1 MIKIRLKGRLGNQ
14 LFIYAFARCLAEKY
28 KEKVIIYD
36 RKREEDLMWHSHLD
50 GYQLHPSVGFSS
62 DKKKFM
68 RMAVYQKFLFIFDRL
83 CIKVLSPVQIKKF
96 QNWKLQHYIKHGLLL
111 CMDGGFDLPQQIPK
125 SLYCDGYFQTADF
138 FDFIRDKLLIELQPK
153 EEHTQEEKIFI
164 QQIEQST
171 SVCLTIR
178 LGDYINN
185 TTHQVCTKQYYLD
198 AMKKMKELYPDCKF
212 FAFSDEVEK
221 LKTIL
226 GEEGSIIYD
235 AGKSKDFMSLDIMSK
250 CKHFIISNSSFS
262 WWAQYLS
269 DYENKVVIAPSRW
282 YAEAVPC
289 DIMQDN
295 WILLD
300 C

>member
-1 MIKIRLKGRLGNQ
+1 LKGRLGNQ

-28 KEKVIIYD
+28 EDHVVIYD
-36 RKREEDLMWHSHLD
+36 RKDEEDSIWHSHLD
-50 GYQLHPSVGFSS
+50 GYKLHTSVGFSS

-68 RMAVYQKFLFIFDRL
+68 QMDLYQKLLFVFDRF
-83 CIKVLSPVQIKKF
+83 CIKALNPVQKKRF
-96 QNWKLQHYIKHGLLL
+96 QEWKLKYYTQHGLLL
-111 CMDGGFDLPQQIPK
+111 CMDGVFNLPDRIPK
-125 SLYCDGYFQTADF
+125 SLYCDGYFQSAEL
-138 FDFIRDKLLIELQPK
+138 FDCIRDKLLLELQPK
-153 EEHTQEEKIFI
+153 EEHRQTEKDFI
-164 QQIEQST
+164 GQIEST
-171 SVCLTIR
+171 NSVCLTIR

-185 TTHQVCTKQYYLD
+185 TTHQVCTKKYYLD
-198 AMKKMKELYPDCKF
+198 AMQKMRELHPDCIF

-226 GEEGSIIYD
+226 GDDGSIIYD
-235 AGKSKDFMSLDIMSK
+235 SGTSKDYMSLDIMSK

-269 DYENKVVIAPSRW
+269 DNKDKVVIAPSKW
-282 YAEAVPC
+282 YADAVPC
-289 DIMQDN
+289 DIMQDD